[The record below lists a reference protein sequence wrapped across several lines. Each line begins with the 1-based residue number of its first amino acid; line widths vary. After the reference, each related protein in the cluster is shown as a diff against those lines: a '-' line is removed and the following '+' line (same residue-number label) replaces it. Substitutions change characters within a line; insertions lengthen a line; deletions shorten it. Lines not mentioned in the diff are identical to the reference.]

1 MSKKKQIAA
10 LEQQIADLESALEAK
25 NKPPVEKPRVKTKGK
40 TGINIYMDSDFFK
53 PLIGNDKERV
63 VIKERHEVTTHGRP
77 QSRKITS
84 VKGKKPSRFGANLWK
99 FIKGFLKVLF
109 VLLIVALI
117 VALVALIGLAIVWAL
132 VNFNVITTTQNGFIA
147 TSWGI
152 IEKLFALFGYQV
164 PMI

>member
-1 MSKKKQIAA
+1 M
-10 LEQQIADLESALEAK
+10 
-25 NKPPVEKPRVKTKGK
+25 T
-40 TGINIYMDSDFFK
+40 FFK

-152 IEKLFALFGYQV
+152 IEKVVCLIWLSSTDDLISLFRMCRQGEMKSPLFDIIV
-164 PMI
+164 L